1 MEQLSIRDWMIL
13 IGGMMIA
20 AVLIDA
26 VRRYWSER
34 RAEIKLNAR
43 IERASPLSDDDDAF
57 NLLTELPNGGA
68 RIVQRDDLQMDPQA
82 GAPASKAST
91 ADPHRATAPA
101 REAPEVNPMPAPDA
115 IEVDPMPA
123 PDPIDVAVAAQR
135 GETGHPESGVG
146 RSTEADA
153 ASDNRV
159 LSEAESVELAA
170 DTETAKP
177 ATELSSFATDA
188 GAAKSAVSSQQAVT
202 SETVAE
208 SPAEQP
214 AETASRRRTVKPA
227 PEADEPE
234 TSEKALNEDAG
245 ATGTVDWLD
254 TLEPEEPLEPDAP
267 EHGRLPRG
275 ADTHVFILYV
285 VAQAEEGFAGSDIL
299 ETLLACDLRFGDMD
313 FFHRHER
320 ASGRGPIEFSVANMM
335 KPGVFNI
342 DNMEPLQTRGL
353 MFFVTLP
360 GPADMLKAFDYMYE
374 TAKVVAKSLGGD
386 IQDETRSVIT
396 RQSLEHMRQQ
406 IRELER
412 RLLVRRN

>member
-26 VRRYWSER
+26 VRRYWRER

-68 RIVQRDDLQMDPQA
+68 RIVQRDDLQIDPQA
-82 GAPASKAST
+82 AAPVS
-91 ADPHRATAPA
+91 ATAAAESSRRTSPA
-101 REAPEVNPMPAPDA
+101 REAPAL
-115 IEVDPMPA
+115 DPM
-123 PDPIDVAVAAQR
+123 PDPIDVAVAAQLA
-135 GETGHPESGVG
+135 ETENTGSEKDSPAQAAPASVDSTPSEPQAMEPE
-146 RSTEADA
+146 
-153 ASDNRV
+153 
-159 LSEAESVELAA
+159 
-170 DTETAKP
+170 
-177 ATELSSFATDA
+177 A
-188 GAAKSAVSSQQAVT
+188 GAVT
-202 SETVAE
+202 AETVADPTASEADTQELEEMVSAVRTVPREDTTE
-208 SPAEQP
+208 SSAEAQ

-227 PEADEPE
+227 PETVKPE
-234 TSEKALNEDAG
+234 TGEPGTAASVLTDGDDAS
-245 ATGTVDWLD
+245 GTVDWLD
-254 TLEPEEPLEPDAP
+254 TLEPEEPSEPDAP

-275 ADTHVFILYV
+275 ANTHVFILYV
-285 VAQAEEGFAGSDIL
+285 VAQAEEGFSGTDIL

-335 KPGVFNI
+335 KPGVFDI

-374 TAKVVAKSLGGD
+374 TVKVVAKKLGGD

>member
-26 VRRYWSER
+26 VRRYWRER

-68 RIVQRDDLQMDPQA
+68 RIVQRDDLQIDPQA
-82 GAPASKAST
+82 AAPVS
-91 ADPHRATAPA
+91 ATAAAESSRRSSPA
-101 REAPEVNPMPAPDA
+101 REAPAL
-115 IEVDPMPA
+115 DPM
-123 PDPIDVAVAAQR
+123 PDPIDVAVAAQLA
-135 GETGHPESGVG
+135 ETENTGSEKDSPAQAAPASVDSTPSEPQAMEPEAGAV
-146 RSTEADA
+146 TAETVADPAALEADA
-153 ASDNRV
+153 GG
-159 LSEAESVELAA
+159 LEEAVSAVRTVPRE
-170 DTETAKP
+170 D
-177 ATELSSFATDA
+177 ATESS
-188 GAAKSAVSSQQAVT
+188 
-202 SETVAE
+202 AE
-208 SPAEQP
+208 AQ

-227 PEADEPE
+227 PKTAEPGTATSAPTAD
-234 TSEKALNEDAG
+234 ADAS
-245 ATGTVDWLD
+245 GTVDWLD
-254 TLEPEEPLEPDAP
+254 TLEPEEPSEPDAP

-275 ADTHVFILYV
+275 ANTHVFILYV
-285 VAQAEEGFAGSDIL
+285 VAQAEEGFSGTDIL

-335 KPGVFNI
+335 KPGVFDI

-374 TAKVVAKSLGGD
+374 TVKVVAKKLGGD

>member
-1 MEQLSIRDWMIL
+1 MEQLSIRDWMII

-26 VRRYWSER
+26 VRRYWRER

-43 IERASPLSDDDDAF
+43 IDRASPLSDDDNAF

-68 RIVQRDDLQMDPQA
+68 RIVQRDDLQTDSQA
-82 GAPASKAST
+82 AAPTTDATGSDSDRTTVPPASEQR
-91 ADPHRATAPA
+91 DAPPS
-101 REAPEVNPMPAPDA
+101 RDESV
-115 IEVDPMPA
+115 
-123 PDPIDVAVAAQR
+123 PDPIDVAVAAQ
-135 GETGHPESGVG
+135 
-146 RSTEADA
+146 
-153 ASDNRV
+153 
-159 LSEAESVELAA
+159 LAESDKAESDKAESAA
-170 DTETAKP
+170 H
-177 ATELSSFATDA
+177 
-188 GAAKSAVSSQQAVT
+188 AVSSQSTGDSLPPVAEATT
-202 SETVAE
+202 SEGPLSVERAAPKEAVAE
-208 SPAEQP
+208 RLVEEQTE
-214 AETASRRRTVKPA
+214 AASRRRTVKPA
-227 PEADEPE
+227 PEATEQDPIDDTD
-234 TSEKALNEDAG
+234 TS
-245 ATGTVDWLD
+245 GTVDWLD
-254 TLEPEEPLEPDAP
+254 TLDPEEPLEPDAP

-275 ADTHVFILYV
+275 ANTHVFILYV
-285 VAQAEEGFAGSDIL
+285 VAQAEEGFAGTDIL

-335 KPGVFNI
+335 KPGVFDI

-374 TAKVVAKSLGGD
+374 TVKVVAKSLGGD

>member
-13 IGGMMIA
+13 IGGTMIA

-26 VRRYWSER
+26 VRRYWRER

-43 IERASPLSDDDDAF
+43 IERASPLSEDDDAF

-68 RIVQRDDLQMDPQA
+68 RIVQRDDLQIDDPQA
-82 GAPASKAST
+82 ATPVL
-91 ADPHRATAPA
+91 DATAP
-101 REAPEVNPMPAPDA
+101 ESGAPLPSRDE
-115 IEVDPMPA
+115 PA
-123 PDPIDVAVAAQR
+123 PDPIDVEVAVQLA
-135 GETGHPESGVG
+135 ESPGAGPDEYMPVQ
-146 RSTEADA
+146 TERASDDPALREPVAVDSPLDA
-153 ASDNRV
+153 AS
-159 LSEAESVELAA
+159 
-170 DTETAKP
+170 AKP
-177 ATELSSFATDA
+177 GADPSEPAVDA
-188 GAAKSAVSSQQAVT
+188 GAAGDSVSAMA
-202 SETVAE
+202 SETVAKL
-208 SPAEQP
+208 PKAER

-227 PEADEPE
+227 PETAEKVPTADA
-234 TSEKALNEDAG
+234 S
-245 ATGTVDWLD
+245 GTVDWLD
-254 TLEPEEPLEPDAP
+254 TLEPEEPLESDAP

-275 ADTHVFILYV
+275 ANTHVFILYV
-285 VAQAEEGFAGSDIL
+285 VAQAEEGFAGTDIL

-335 KPGVFNI
+335 KPGVFDI

-386 IQDETRSVIT
+386 IQDETRSMIT